1 MAIPISIESLLEK
14 NTIEWARIEFKENWN
29 PVPVLRTI
37 SAFANDID
45 NWGGGYIVIGAGEEN
60 GVIKKPVTGLPESA
74 IDGIQKE
81 LLQYCK
87 YLRPVYIP
95 VTEPVIYEGKHLLL
109 IWVPGGYERPYA
121 CPKELHQKGSQK
133 IFYIRK
139 LASTIEASDT
149 DVKELQGIA
158 NNIPFDDRVN
168 ITSELADLK
177 FPLIQNYLAEINS
190 ALYARAGNMDLAS
203 LAMDLRIAGGPPEYF
218 KPLNVGLLFFH
229 DKPEK
234 FFPYARIEL
243 VNIPDPTGQGMEERI
258 FSGPVH
264 QQLQDAL
271 NYIRNNVIAERVF
284 KVDDRAEAERYYNYS
299 YPAIEEFLSNAVYHK
314 SYQVHEPVT
323 VRIEAD
329 CIEITSV
336 PGPDRSI
343 TDDDIRH
350 YRMRSR
356 RYRNRRIGDF
366 LKELHLVE
374 GRNTGIPK
382 AISAIKA
389 NGSPMPVLLTDEERT
404 YFTVILKVH
413 EKFQEREVENISIK
427 KIPVKGKRM
436 NRNEIEKCILTSLQ
450 DGEKTLSD
458 IYRLQGYTGNVSKSF
473 REVTNDLINEGKIGY
488 CQMPDGRRGKEL
500 YLIQQAMK

>member
-1 MAIPISIESLLEK
+1 MAIPVSIENLLEN

-29 PVPVLRTI
+29 PVPVLKTI

-60 GVIKKPVTGLPESA
+60 GVVKKPITGLPESA

-87 YLRPVYIP
+87 YLKPAYIP
-95 VTEPVIYEGKHLLL
+95 VTEPVIYDGKHLLL

-121 CPKELHQKGSQK
+121 CPKDPHQKNSQK

-139 LASTIEASDT
+139 LASTIEASNA
-149 DVKELQGIA
+149 DVKELQGLA

-168 ITSELADLK
+168 ITSDLADLK
-177 FPLIQNYLAEINS
+177 FPLIQNYLSEINS
-190 ALYARAGNMDLAS
+190 ALYARAGGMDLSS
-203 LAMDLRIAGGPPEYF
+203 LAADLRVAGGPPEYF
-218 KPLNVGLLFFH
+218 KPLNVGLLFFN
-229 DKPEK
+229 DRPER

-243 VNIPDPTGQGMEERI
+243 VNIPDPTGQGMEERV

-264 QQLQDAL
+264 QQLQDSL
-271 NYIRNNVIAERVF
+271 NYIRNNIIAERVF

-314 SYQVHEPVT
+314 SYQIHEPVT
-323 VRIEAD
+323 IRIEAD

-343 TDDDIRH
+343 TDEDILN

-366 LKELHLVE
+366 LKEMHLVE

-389 NGSPMPVLLTDEERT
+389 NGSPMPVLLTDEDRT
-404 YFTVILKVH
+404 YFTVILRIH
-413 EKFQEREVENISIK
+413 DRFLEKSTGTA
-427 KIPVKGKRM
+427 PVKESPEKGKRM
-436 NRNEIEKCILTSLQ
+436 SRPEIEQCILIALQ
-450 DGEKTLSD
+450 DGEKTLSE
-458 IYRLQGYTGNVSKSF
+458 IYRCQGYVGNVSKAF
-473 REVTNDLINEGKIGY
+473 REVANTLIEAGTIGY
-488 CQMPDGRRGKEL
+488 CKTPDAKIGKAL
-500 YLIQQAMK
+500 CLIRH